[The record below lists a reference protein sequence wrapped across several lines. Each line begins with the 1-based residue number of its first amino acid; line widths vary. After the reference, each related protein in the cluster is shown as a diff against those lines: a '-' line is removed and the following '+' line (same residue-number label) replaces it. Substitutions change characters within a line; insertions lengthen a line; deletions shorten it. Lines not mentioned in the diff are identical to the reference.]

1 MCYFLLDLAV
11 EIAQMANEPDN
22 LVLVQLREIR
32 ATLAE
37 HSALMKEGFGQIGK
51 RFEDFHALTSHTLTL
66 GTANHL
72 KSQEFERRHEFS
84 EGEQRRMRDRMDDF
98 ERRLTTLEDKID
110 C

>member
-1 MCYFLLDLAV
+1 
-11 EIAQMANEPDN
+11 MANEPEN
-22 LVLVQLREIR
+22 LVLIQLREIR

-37 HSALMKEGFGQIGK
+37 HSATLAEHSALTRDGFNRIDR

-84 EGEQRRMRDRMDDF
+84 EGEQRRIRDRMDEF
-98 ERRLTTLEDKID
+98 ERRLTRVEDKID
-110 C
+110 R